1 MQHLP
6 ATALRSVVEQLLSL
20 PVAVSYDLRQVSGAL
35 FAAGLIAD
43 AYAPAAPFERPFS
56 SLLALDVSRNLREA
70 RRGAPD
76 QDAIRSDVLAR
87 LSATQA
93 IADWL
98 RAEHRRRIE
107 TGGQPMLR
115 LNKQPFRLQATFNP
129 LDAGDLDV
137 LRAFE
142 LLENRAGLLDTMIRL
157 AQPSR
162 VRRDVGRAIGPMRLL
177 NVSERQRFAYL
188 LFAVPRE
195 AEEADLAAGAFG
207 LILSDGEP
215 DFVLEPRSWPSLA
228 CNLLDSRPGGF
239 TRGPKDKKNTA
250 IFIGGGNM
258 AAGQALLGAVRAKF
272 FGKFRVSVMFDCNG
286 SNTTA
291 AAAVAWLA
299 HGRSLRG
306 KRAVV
311 LAGTGPVGQRAA
323 ALLSSEGATV
333 AITGRKLDAVQAA
346 TASIKSRFGFEVAAI
361 AAATNEERGAA
372 VSGANVVLATGAA
385 GITLL
390 QASEWQ
396 ESPTLE
402 LVADANAS
410 PPAGIEGVAM
420 ADRGT
425 ESHGKILFGALGF
438 GALKLALHRACIARL
453 FDQNDLLLDAEEIY
467 ALAKTMV
474 VGKAAA

>member
-1 MQHLP
+1 MMKKLLYQFDTDPLP
-6 ATALRSVVEQLLSL
+6 AVFDNVV
-20 PVAVSYDLRQVSGAL
+20 AYDGGADHITPYGGVGAANVGAL
-35 FAAGLIAD
+35 V
-43 AYAPAAPFERPFS
+43 E
-56 SLLALDVSRNLREA
+56 
-70 RRGAPD
+70 GA
-76 QDAIRSDVLAR
+76 I
-87 LSATQA
+87 
-93 IADWL
+93 
-98 RAEHRRRIE
+98 
-107 TGGQPMLR
+107 
-115 LNKQPFRLQATFNP
+115 
-129 LDAGDLDV
+129 
-137 LRAFE
+137 
-142 LLENRAGLLDTMIRL
+142 
-157 AQPSR
+157 
-162 VRRDVGRAIGPMRLL
+162 
-177 NVSERQRFAYL
+177 
-188 LFAVPRE
+188 
-195 AEEADLAAGAFG
+195 
-207 LILSDGEP
+207 
-215 DFVLEPRSWPSLA
+215 
-228 CNLLDSRPGGF
+228 F

-258 AAGQALLGAVRAKF
+258 AAGQALLDAVQAKF

-323 ALLSSEGATV
+323 ALLSSEGVTV

-346 TASIKSRFGFEVAAI
+346 AASIKSRFGFEVAAV
-361 AAATNEERGAA
+361 AASTNEERGAA
-372 VSGANVVLATGAA
+372 LSGAHVVLATGAA

-396 ESPTLE
+396 EHPTLE

-425 ESHGKILFGALGF
+425 ESHGKILFGPLGF
-438 GALKLALHRACIARL
+438 GALKLALHRACITRL

-474 VGKAAA
+474 GKTAS